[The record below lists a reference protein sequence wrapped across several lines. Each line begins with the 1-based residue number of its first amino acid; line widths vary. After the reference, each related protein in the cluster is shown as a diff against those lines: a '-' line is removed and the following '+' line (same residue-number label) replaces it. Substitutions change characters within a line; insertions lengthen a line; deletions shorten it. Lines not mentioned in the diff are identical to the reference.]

1 MVFPM
6 KRLLICCL
14 LLTIEAGVCQAADGT
29 LESSRVRQM
38 TLDTLITT
46 KRALLK
52 SKWLY
57 LGQVEAQIRDLSPA
71 DPNGPPDGDVPGP
84 ERLAEMVRK
93 VTRLEMLEAERL
105 RTLQAM
111 QEINAEVLSLQAE
124 LDRVKSDR
132 DRAQQVMEGRWV
144 LNIMPMGTRGE
155 VYLTQNGTLLI
166 GEYHLENEQSGS
178 LQGIFVNNQMVLERI
193 DAKFGKMG
201 RFEGPL
207 GRDRQ
212 SVRGTWYSYDLS
224 SGQPA
229 TGPFTLDKVQED
241 RTP

>member
-1 MVFPM
+1 M

-14 LLTIEAGVCQAADGT
+14 LLTMEAGVCRASDGT
-29 LESSRVRQM
+29 LEAGRVRQV
-38 TLDTLITT
+38 TLDTLIAT

-57 LGQVEAQIRDLSPA
+57 LGQVEAQIKDLSPT
-71 DPNGPPDGDVPGP
+71 DLNGPPDGDVPGP
-84 ERLAEMVRK
+84 ERLAEMVRR
-93 VTRLEMLEAERL
+93 VTRIEMLEAERL

-111 QEINAEVLSLQAE
+111 QEISAEVLSLQAE
-124 LDRVKSDR
+124 LDKVKSDR
-132 DRAQQVMEGRWV
+132 DRAQQVMEGRWL

-178 LQGIFVNNQMVLERI
+178 LQGIFVNNQIVLERI

-224 SGQPA
+224 SGQPV